1 MSQPPTPA
9 SGGVTLRP
17 PRHLVS
23 RRAVPYWTVR
33 AAAGWVPL
41 LIAAVVSTFLVPDR
55 PAWAPWALGGLVLLA
70 VLHVAVM
77 PQWRYRVHRWEV
89 TPEAVYTQAGWF
101 DQERRIAPTSRI
113 QTVDT
118 ERGPLEQLFGLA
130 KVTVTTASA
139 AGPLEIHGLDHTTA
153 LRLADELTATTQAT
167 PGDAT

>member
-1 MSQPPTPA
+1 MTESPA
-9 SGGVTLRP
+9 TDAVTLRP

-23 RRAVPYWTVR
+23 PRAILYWTTR
-33 AAAGWVPL
+33 AAAGWAVL
-41 LIAAVVSTFLVPDR
+41 VVTGVAALVVIPDAPR
-55 PAWAPWALGGLVLLA
+55 WLPWALGAGLAVA

-89 TPEAVYTQAGWF
+89 TSDAVYTQAGWLN
-101 DQERRIAPTSRI
+101 QERRIAPTSRI

-139 AGPLEIHGLDHTTA
+139 AGPLEIHGLDHITA
-153 LRLADELTATTQAT
+153 RRLADELTATTQAS